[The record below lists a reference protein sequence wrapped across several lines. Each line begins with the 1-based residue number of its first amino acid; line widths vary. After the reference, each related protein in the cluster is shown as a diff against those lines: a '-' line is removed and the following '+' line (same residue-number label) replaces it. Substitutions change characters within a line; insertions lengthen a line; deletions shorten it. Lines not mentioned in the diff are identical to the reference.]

1 MFDGLWETPLFAM
14 STFEEMSPAERE
26 TFDVLFAACNIQPES
41 LAPSTPIPE
50 N

>member
-1 MFDGLWETPLFAM
+1 M

-26 TFDVLFAACNIQPES
+26 SFDVLFAACSVLPES
-41 LAPSTPIPE
+41 LAPVTPIPE